1 VLRQRGKNT
10 SEKPILQDYR
20 APHPRR
26 VSMVNTCA
34 CYEGK
39 WGGAY
44 RYNSTCA
51 QLQHHMEV
59 NCQPHTP
66 AALPSGNGPSV
77 PVQHEAGRT
86 PELIQTFWR
95 RKQSLAPSRNR
106 TLHHTS
112 HSPVTIPT
120 ELPWLSRKMQS

>member
-10 SEKPILQDYR
+10 SEKPILTENR

-26 VSMVNTCA
+26 VFKVNTST

-39 WGGAY
+39 WGVY

-51 QLQHHMEV
+51 QLQYHIEV
-59 NCQPHTP
+59 SGQPHTP

-77 PVQHEAGRT
+77 PVQHKAGWT
-86 PELIQTFWR
+86 QQLIQTFWR

-106 TLHHTS
+106 TLHCTS
-112 HSPVTIPT
+112 HSLLTIPT
-120 ELPWLSRKMQS
+120 ELPWLSRRMQS